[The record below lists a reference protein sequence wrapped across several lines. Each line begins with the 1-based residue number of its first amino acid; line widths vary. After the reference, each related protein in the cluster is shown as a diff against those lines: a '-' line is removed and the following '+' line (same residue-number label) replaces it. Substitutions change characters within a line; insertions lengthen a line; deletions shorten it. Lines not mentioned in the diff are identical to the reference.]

1 MASDS
6 DRENFSDLVSEAES
20 TLEHLNRLTTEIQN
34 YKASADNLNAATDE
48 LTHLSNGMSE
58 VAGELRQAGITLRE
72 IGAEAIMRKLGSLRV
87 LLSWTLTVAVV
98 SVVLSIIAVV
108 MVFRPF

>member
-6 DRENFSDLVSEAES
+6 ERENFSDLVSEAES

-34 YKASADNLNAATDE
+34 YKASSDNLNAATDG

-58 VAGELRQAGITLRE
+58 VAEELRQAGITLRE
-72 IGAEAIMRKLGSLRV
+72 IGTEAIMRKLGSLRV

-108 MVFRPF
+108 MVTRPF